1 MVVVAVLAK
10 GTIVFADVIVVPYP
24 FAAVVAEASVFVK
37 AVLAHNRAA
46 EVVGCVVIKL
56 TAAEIAG

>member
-1 MVVVAVLAK
+1 MSKQMTLRSIRVDRGL
-10 GTIVFADVIVVPYP
+10 TVP
-24 FAAVVAEASVFVK
+24 AVAEACVFVE

-46 EVVGCVVIKL
+46 EVAGCVLVKL

>member
-10 GTIVFADVIVVPYP
+10 WSVVLADVIVVLYP
-24 FAAVVAEASVFVK
+24 LAAVVAEACVFIH

-46 EVVGCVVIKL
+46 EVEGCVVIKL

>member
-10 GTIVFADVIVVPYP
+10 GAIVLADVIVVPYP
-24 FAAVVAEASVFVK
+24 LSAMVAEACILIH

-46 EVVGCVVIKL
+46 EVAGCVVVKL